1 MRRVIALCVVVGACS
16 TATPATVVPAPANP
30 APANPAPA
38 APAATD
44 PATPA
49 APSSTTAPS
58 TTVSAEAATTT
69 TNATIYH
76 HLVASEEYLPG
87 LAVNV
92 HAPAGTGD
100 RPLIVLIH
108 GGGWYAGDL
117 DAMGLLADGLAE
129 RGAVVFNATYRRAA
143 QGGMFPGPVDDVAC
157 AVAHAAATAGR
168 FTTSRRAPVL
178 IGHSAG
184 AHLAALVTMAP
195 PGTFGGSCPEPVPAV
210 GGFVGL
216 AGPYNTDLFAF
227 LLEPWFGANV
237 SDDPDL
243 WARGN
248 PLTYV
253 EDSPDVPYLLIH
265 GEADQ
270 LIPLAFT
277 TELRDALAGA
287 GRNVAFELIARAGH
301 GEVNDP
307 RVVGDLI
314 EAFVGLGQ

>member
-1 MRRVIALCVVVGACS
+1 MRRVIVLSLVVGACS
-16 TATPATVVPAPANP
+16 TATPVTVAPAPATS
-30 APANPAPA
+30 APATSAPA
-38 APAATD
+38 TSAPAD
-44 PATPA
+44 PA
-49 APSSTTAPS
+49 APSSTTAAPD
-58 TTVSAEAATTT
+58 ATTAT
-69 TNATIYH
+69 TADATIYD
-76 HLVASEEYLPG
+76 HLVSSEEYLPG

-100 RPLIVLIH
+100 RPLIVLVH

-168 FTTSRRAPVL
+168 FTTSRQAPVL

-195 PGTFGGSCPEPVPAV
+195 PGTFGASCPEGVPAV

-216 AGPYNTDLFAF
+216 AGPYNTDLLAF
-227 LLEPWFGANV
+227 LLEPWFGANL
-237 SDDPDL
+237 SEDPDL

-248 PLTYV
+248 PLTYA
-253 EDSPDVPYLLIH
+253 EEAPDVPYLLIH

-287 GRNVAFELIARAGH
+287 GRNVRFELIARAGH

-314 EAFVGLGQ
+314 EGFVGLGQ

>member
-1 MRRVIALCVVVGACS
+1 MRRVIVLSLVVGACS
-16 TATPATVVPAPANP
+16 TATPATVAPAPVA
-30 APANPAPA
+30 PAPA
-38 APAATD
+38 APA
-44 PATPA
+44 PA
-49 APSSTTAPS
+49 APTTTTAPS
-58 TTVSAEAATTT
+58 TTAAPEATTST
-69 TNATIYH
+69 AVDATIYH
-76 HLVASEEYLPG
+76 HLVSSEEYLPG

-100 RPLIVLIH
+100 RPLIVLVH
-108 GGGWYAGDL
+108 GGGWYGGDL

-195 PGTFGGSCPEPVPAV
+195 PGTFGASCPEGVPAV

-216 AGPYNTDLFAF
+216 AGPYNTDLLAF
-227 LLEPWFGANV
+227 LLEPWFGANL

-248 PLTYV
+248 PLTYA
-253 EDSPDVPYLLIH
+253 EESPDVPYLLIH

-287 GRNVAFELIARAGH
+287 GRNVRFELIARAGH

-314 EAFVGLGQ
+314 DGFVGSGQ